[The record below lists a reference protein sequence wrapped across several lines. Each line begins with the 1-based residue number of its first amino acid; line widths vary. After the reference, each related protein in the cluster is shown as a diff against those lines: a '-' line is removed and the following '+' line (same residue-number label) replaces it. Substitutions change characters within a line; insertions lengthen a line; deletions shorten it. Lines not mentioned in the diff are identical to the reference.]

1 MLNLAKDVHKD
12 YISTVNCSVSTG
24 KIIKYIVIHYV
35 GATGDAKNNA
45 IYFTKV
51 HYDSKGKRIFSS
63 AHYFVGF
70 NGDIWQAV
78 DDGNIAWHCGTAANA
93 YKHNICRNT
102 NSIGIEL
109 CCRLNADNKTWR
121 FEKATVNKAAKLTAM
136 LMHQYD
142 IPLKNIVRHY
152 DVTGKNCPEPFVRD
166 KKAWNDFLGL
176 VKQEYKAVK
185 GKYVV
190 ASNCCV
196 RNDNLQIIKK
206 KEDLPGYLKE
216 MCEER
221 MNGATILKDS
231 VVKIKTIKQDT
242 SGNIWGV
249 TPTGQYLPIYNR
261 GVVKMQKKS

>member
-12 YISTVNCSVSTG
+12 YISTVNCT
-24 KIIKYIVIHYV
+24 KCTAKENKYVVIHYV
-35 GATGDAKNNA
+35 GSEGDAMANA
-45 IYFTKV
+45 KYFQKE
-51 HYDSKGKRIFSS
+51 KRGSS

-78 DDGNIAWHCGTAANA
+78 DDGNIAWHCGATR
-93 YKHNICRNT
+93 YKHNQCRNT

-109 CCRLNADNKTWR
+109 CCRKNADNATWR

-136 LMHQYD
+136 LLHQYD
-142 IPLKNIVRHY
+142 IPLKNVVRHY
-152 DVTGKNCPEPFVRD
+152 DVTGKVCPEPFVRD

-185 GKYVV
+185 GKYTM

-196 RNDNLQIIKK
+196 RNDNLQVIKHVD
-206 KEDLPGYLKE
+206 ELPRY
-216 MCEER
+216 MQNISYDR
-221 MNGATILKDS
+221 VNGATVFKDTI
-231 VVKIKTIKQDT
+231 VKIKTVKQDT

-249 TPTGQYLPIYNR
+249 TPTGQYLPIIYR
-261 GVVKMQKKS
+261 GVVKMKKAS